1 MTAIILG
8 DIIKSR
14 KRETIWMD
22 ELKLYLKNIG
32 ESPSVW
38 EIFRGDQFQIEVQLE
53 KALLTAIQIK
63 ALLRSIKSDA
73 RMSIGLGEKN
83 YLSEKISESNGSAFI
98 HSGET
103 FETLK
108 KEKNT
113 LAVTS
118 GNEKWDKEFNLML
131 RFASTIMDNWPSQTA
146 EFVSVALR
154 NPELSQEKIG
164 EMLSINQAAV
174 SRRKSRAQ
182 YDLILELNEFYIEK
196 IKQL

>member
-22 ELKLYLKNIG
+22 ELKSYLKNIG

-83 YLSEKISESNGSAFI
+83 YSGEKISESNGSAFI

-113 LAVTS
+113 LAITS

>member
-22 ELKLYLKNIG
+22 ELKSYLKNIG

-38 EIFRGDQFQIEVQLE
+38 EIFRGDQFQIEVQPE

-83 YLSEKISESNGSAFI
+83 YSGEKISESNGSAFI

-103 FETLK
+103 FENLK